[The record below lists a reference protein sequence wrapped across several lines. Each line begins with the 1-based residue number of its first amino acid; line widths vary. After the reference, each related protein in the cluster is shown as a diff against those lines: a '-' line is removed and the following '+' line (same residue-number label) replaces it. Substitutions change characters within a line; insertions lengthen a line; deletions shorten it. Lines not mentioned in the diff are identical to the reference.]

1 MKQSVIYTYFR
12 CVSEKDCNR
21 VTEVTVRGGGL
32 SDQEIIDT
40 IAAQSDFATCPLS
53 DDVCCHQ
60 DSIIIKPSKE
70 KKNCADIIGHRYSYA
85 K

>member
-1 MKQSVIYTYFR
+1 MKQSIIYTFFS
-12 CVSEKDCNR
+12 CVSKKDCDR

-53 DDVCCHQ
+53 DNVCCHQ
-60 DSIIIKPSKE
+60 DSIIIKQSKE
-70 KKNCADIIGHRYSYA
+70 KKNCTDIFGYR
-85 K
+85 